1 MPLMSKWL
9 TCARLSRVRPFL
21 EGRVLDLGCGHG
33 ELLDYLTPKVTSVL
47 MVDSASEREEWVLG
61 RLKECPVP
69 ARFQVAKAESGEL
82 HLDIPCDSVVMAA
95 VLEHMKSPGQAL
107 QSLHSLLTH
116 GGKLILTTPTPLGGR
131 LHEIGSHMGL
141 TYPEAADEHEF
152 FYDQTALERLLR
164 ENGFQVQLFRR
175 FLFGLN
181 QLVVAVR
188 G

>member
-9 TCARLSRVRPFL
+9 TDARLSRIRPFL

-33 ELLDYLTPKVTSVL
+33 ELLGYLTPKVTSVL
-47 MVDSASEREEWVLG
+47 LVDSAPQREERVLR
-61 RLKECPVP
+61 RLKRCPIP
-69 ARFQVAKAESGEL
+69 ARFQVARAESGEL
-82 HLDIPCDSVVMAA
+82 NSDLPYDSIVMAA
-95 VLEHMKSPGQAL
+95 VLEHLKSPGQTL
-107 QSLHSLLTH
+107 QSLHSLLAR

-131 LHEIGSHMGL
+131 LHEIGSHLGL
-141 TYPEAADEHEF
+141 TYPEAAEEHEF
-152 FYDQTALERLLR
+152 FYDRATLERLLR

-188 G
+188 V